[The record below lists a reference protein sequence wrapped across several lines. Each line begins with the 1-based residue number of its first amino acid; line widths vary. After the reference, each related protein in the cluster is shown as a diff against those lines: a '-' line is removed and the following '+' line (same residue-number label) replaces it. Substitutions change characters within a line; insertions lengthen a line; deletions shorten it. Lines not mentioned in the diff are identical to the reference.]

1 MLVYVCGPTH
11 CQTEAQPRLSC
22 EVLAPVLWRWR
33 EGDYAICRLDCAAR
47 FFEKTFVPTD
57 RFLRSAGRVQ
67 LKIVLSFYGR
77 KMQPIQNRAII
88 LNTLLRRLTFATADI
103 KDEDEAFTR
112 NAASALT
119 CE

>member
-1 MLVYVCGPTH
+1 MRSVAWIV
-11 CQTEAQPRLSC
+11 PRGSLRKRS
-22 EVLAPVLWRWR
+22 
-33 EGDYAICRLDCAAR
+33 
-47 FFEKTFVPTD
+47 VPTD

-77 KMQPIQNRAII
+77 KMQPIQDRAII
-88 LNTLLRRLTFATADI
+88 SNTLLRRLTFATAEI